1 MNVYDYQELERQ
13 SGHIR
18 RILSQDNLTPQMSN
32 ALIKDEFSEFFHRQY
47 GAVLGEVES
56 TDNNMHFLFNTWAS
70 MVSLPVKVWSGAW
83 ATVSH
88 HV

>member
-13 SGHIR
+13 SSHLR
-18 RILSQDNLTPQMSN
+18 KVLSQDDLTAGMSN
-32 ALIKDEFSEFFHRQY
+32 AIIREQFGEFFHRQY

-70 MVSLPVKVWSGAW
+70 MVSLPVSVWSGAW